1 MLFKYHVNTTTL
13 PPSETLHLKRPKSR
27 WFLLPTFQWDGCFLY
42 GAVFTFG

>member
-27 WFLLPTFQWDGCFLY
+27 FLLPTFQWDGCFLY